1 MIAGL
6 VSCRRLILE
15 DRTDCP
21 AFLLFD
27 LTNGDELD
35 ISEYAFVT
43 AYKYPDNN
51 LLASDTT
58 TVKSIQDKDFYLEV
72 KHTDTA
78 IGYGV
83 LRFNG
88 AHNEGSCWTVAPG
101 KDFPPIWR
109 FNYRSPAATESYIIP
124 VEAVKDHSAVT
135 VRFTDPDFFNGYG
148 GEFPFF
154 IIAKSNTCGING
166 MDGAPVKG
174 EFRFEPREFAAGAYR
189 FTVPRQYDR
198 SLHLEVWGREGFL
211 EEGTMVTDIVLWN
224 LLKTQEVFSWTA
236 KNLADIEIEISLVE
250 KSYRISIV
258 EWDGE
263 THMVYEN

>member
-1 MIAGL
+1 MIRFKSNSLLIPLLVALFCAGAS
-6 VSCRRLILE
+6 SCRHLIFE

-35 ISEYAFVT
+35 VSEYAFVT
-43 AYKYPDNN
+43 AYQYPDNN

-58 TVKSIQDKDFYLEV
+58 TVKSIQNKEFYLKV

-124 VEAVKDHSAVT
+124 VEAVKDHSVMT
-135 VRFTDPDFFNGYG
+135 VRFTDPDFFDGTG

-154 IIAKSNTCGING
+154 IIARSNTCGIDG
-166 MDGAPVKG
+166 MDGIPSRVSSTSLLQNLRRVLSASPYHASTTVRFIWRFGDVKG
-174 EFRFEPREFAAGAYR
+174 
-189 FTVPRQYDR
+189 
-198 SLHLEVWGREGFL
+198 SGR
-211 EEGTMVTDIVLWN
+211 
-224 LLKTQEVFSWTA
+224 KA
-236 KNLADIEIEISLVE
+236 
-250 KSYRISIV
+250 
-258 EWDGE
+258 EW
-263 THMVYEN
+263 